1 MFLWLNVNV
10 IVVVVVTAAV
20 VELNSCLL
28 SVISFAFCTAL
39 LFQFLP
45 WQSYL
50 SLVPV
55 IVGVS
60 VASVSELSFSA
71 YCLMAG
77 IMSNIFAAAR
87 GVFGKQQM
95 SKNKDAAKKI
105 KDISPEN
112 YYSIVTT
119 ISFLMLVPVS
129 LLFEGKELVHALTH
143 LADGKAAAD
152 FKNGM
157 SNAFLSGKIK

>member
-1 MFLWLNVNV
+1 M
-10 IVVVVVTAAV
+10 
-20 VELNSCLL
+20 
-28 SVISFAFCTAL
+28 
-39 LFQFLP
+39 
-45 WQSYL
+45 
-50 SLVPV
+50 PV

-77 IMSNIFAAAR
+77 ILSNIFAAAR

-95 SKNKDAAKKI
+95 SKNKDAAKKV

-119 ISFLMLVPVS
+119 ISFLMLMPVS
-129 LLFEGKELVHALTH
+129 LLFEGKELLHALTH
-143 LADGKAAAD
+143 LAGGKAAAD
-152 FKNGM
+152 FKSGM
-157 SNAFLSGKIK
+157 SNAFLSGSITFHTTYIHTHHSVRPLLEFLIKSTTLNKVLCPK

>member
-1 MFLWLNVNV
+1 M
-10 IVVVVVTAAV
+10 
-20 VELNSCLL
+20 
-28 SVISFAFCTAL
+28 
-39 LFQFLP
+39 P

-77 IMSNIFAAAR
+77 ILSNIFAAAR